1 VPRLERGELLR
12 LRCEVARTRL
22 RANAVRQEMIQALG
36 DWLCGGGPAPTRN
49 DIQAL
54 ADLCEAHEVAQARYR
69 RCIAA
74 LSEDVVARVRRA

>member
-1 VPRLERGELLR
+1 LERGELLR

-22 RANAVRQEMIQALG
+22 RADAVRQEMI
-36 DWLCGGGPAPTRN
+36 PAPTRH

-69 RCIAA
+69 RCIAV
-74 LSEDVVARVRRA
+74 LSEDVVARVRRV